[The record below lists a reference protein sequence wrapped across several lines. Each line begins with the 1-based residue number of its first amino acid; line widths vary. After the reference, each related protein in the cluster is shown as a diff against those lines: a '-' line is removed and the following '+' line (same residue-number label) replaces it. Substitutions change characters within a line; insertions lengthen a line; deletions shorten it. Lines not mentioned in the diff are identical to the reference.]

1 MKGYKGYNPGLVCR
15 DFQYEVGKTYKTD
28 GVKICENGFHFCENP
43 LDVLNYYPLI
53 QDGKLNE
60 FTEVSTPEG
69 AKVESEDDKTATD
82 KITIGAKLELKGLI
96 NAAVLF
102 IKEKGGKDARVQAAS
117 GDKAQLAA
125 SGDWAQLAA
134 SGYKAKLAA
143 SGDKAQ
149 LAASGD
155 KAQLAASGDWA
166 QLAASG
172 DEAKIVS
179 TGEKCVITNIGYRGT
194 VSGKIGSW
202 ITLAEYD
209 DDGVK
214 CVKSAKIDGKKLLP
228 DTAYQLVGG
237 KFTKVSE

>member
-134 SGYKAKLAA
+134 SG
-143 SGDKAQ
+143 
-149 LAASGD
+149 
-155 KAQLAASGDWA
+155 
-166 QLAASG
+166 